1 MLTPFVI
8 KTMNQTKYQQC
19 VDIMGET
26 YFYRLTVL
34 VDENR
39 IQDSDAVYSEWVV
52 DGQDPE
58 DGNYE
63 FTFIPALSE

>member
-1 MLTPFVI
+1 
-8 KTMNQTKYQQC
+8 MNNAMYQTA
-19 VDIMGET
+19 VDVMGET
-26 YFYRLTVL
+26 YFNRLTVL

-52 DGQDPE
+52 DGVDPE

-63 FTFIPALSE
+63 FTFIPCLSE

>member
-1 MLTPFVI
+1 
-8 KTMNQTKYQQC
+8 MNQ
-19 VDIMGET
+19 ET
-26 YFYRLTVL
+26 YQLSVDTMGKHLYERLATL

-58 DGNYE
+58 DGEFE
-63 FTFIPALSE
+63 FTFIPCLSD